1 MDRRRL
7 SYASVVGGLG
17 DLGHLSSS
25 ATPPPT
31 NRTGVLSHAMNPSTS
46 NSNFTQS
53 QNSESRTQPLRH
65 SYTDENL
72 NPKSASSP
80 WNRGSGIQSSWNHS
94 GLSGA
99 YSSQGS
105 GLNMFIRPSYLRGSK
120 YLEKLEAVHR
130 VKQANQKDLLTPGQH
145 GSGQASLSTSSSS
158 VSLPRMAPSHRG
170 MTYEIVEHQ
179 PPIDDDGVPPLP
191 SKWAE
196 VDKFGGLDVSSDG
209 QDIRYSGQFK
219 SQEHEAA
226 AARTDHPMPP
236 QGGLYYYEVS
246 LISKGKEGYESSRLE
261 GKHTLMRTG

>member
-7 SYASVVGGLG
+7 SYASVVGGSP
-17 DLGHLSSS
+17 SSS
-25 ATPPPT
+25 TPPPIIPA
-31 NRTGVLSHAMNPSTS
+31 GQLSHIMNPS
-46 NSNFTQS
+46 QS
-53 QNSESRTQPLRH
+53 TLNYMRSQIQESRAQPSRH
-65 SYTDENL
+65 SYNDENV

-80 WNRGSGIQSSWNHS
+80 WNKSSGIQSGWNQS

-99 YSSQGS
+99 YNSQVPELS
-105 GLNMFIRPSYLRGSK
+105 MFVRPSYLRGSK
-120 YLEKLEAVHR
+120 YLEKLEAAYR
-130 VKQANQKDLLTPGQH
+130 AKQANQKDLLTPGQH

-158 VSLPRMAPSHRG
+158 VSLPRLAPSHRG

-179 PPIDDDGVPPLP
+179 PPVDDDGLPPLP

-196 VDKFGGLDVSSDG
+196 VDKFGGLDVLSDG

-246 LISKGKEGYESSRLE
+246 LISKGKEGYESYGLE
-261 GKHTLMRTG
+261 RKHI